1 MCLVTGVKSAT
12 AAADVSPRVN
22 GRHTK
27 EADMTTTSSPASTP
41 QQTDADTP
49 VMGLLEEHVP
59 LSLIMD
65 LIEPA
70 GPDSADILQ
79 TEGQPDG
86 TWWVQP

>member
-1 MCLVTGVKSAT
+1 MCLVIAVKCAPG
-12 AAADVSPRVN
+12 AADENPPVN

-27 EADMTTTSSPASTP
+27 EADMTTTSSPAATP

-49 VMGLLEEHVP
+49 VMDLLGEHVP

-65 LIEPA
+65 LSEPA
-70 GPDSADILQ
+70 GPDSADILH

-86 TWWVQP
+86 AWWVQP